1 MALLPSFFAFAQLAG
16 CPLLLAGCWLPV
28 ASRRL
33 PVACGYLPIAKS
45 HQQSAKSHQQ
55 SAKSLISSIA
65 LNLSEG
71 FGASGGNARI
81 RFESALGSLNEAVT
95 GVRIAQSWGYFPAN
109 AAVPLLQSMRELG
122 ARVSGLV
129 RGAAAADC
137 ASACRLALTQ
147 RTR

>member
-33 PVACGYLPIAKS
+33 PVACGYLPI
-45 HQQSAKSHQQ
+45 AKSHQQ

>member
-1 MALLPSFFAFAQLAG
+1 MQTNHSSSIVEHALAVVALSRSLVEAVQRRDRDLGSQL
-16 CPLLLAGCWLPV
+16 
-28 ASRRL
+28 RR
-33 PVACGYLPIAKS
+33 A
-45 HQQSAKSHQQ
+45 
-55 SAKSLISSIA
+55 ISSIA

-109 AAVPLLQSMRELG
+109 ASAPLLQSMRELG

-129 RGAAAADC
+129 RRG
-137 ASACRLALTQ
+137 
-147 RTR
+147 

>member
-1 MALLPSFFAFAQLAG
+1 MQTNHSSSIVEHALAVVALSRSLVEAVQRRDRDLGSQL
-16 CPLLLAGCWLPV
+16 
-28 ASRRL
+28 RR
-33 PVACGYLPIAKS
+33 A
-45 HQQSAKSHQQ
+45 
-55 SAKSLISSIA
+55 ISSIA

-71 FGASGGNARI
+71 FGARGGNARI

>member
-1 MALLPSFFAFAQLAG
+1 MQTNHSSSIVEHALAVVALSRSLVEAVQRRDRDLGSQL
-16 CPLLLAGCWLPV
+16 
-28 ASRRL
+28 RR
-33 PVACGYLPIAKS
+33 A
-45 HQQSAKSHQQ
+45 
-55 SAKSLISSIA
+55 ISSIA